1 MAYSILELLPWE
13 FEKLTILEFEKLV
26 EGYELRM
33 RERDA
38 KTAFFST
45 MMTNIH
51 IPKESDRIKVSDVMK
66 VLYPP
71 TPEDKE
77 REEELFIREWQ
88 EEGGEIDGRK
98 HD

>member
-1 MAYSILELLPWE
+1 M
-13 FEKLTILEFEKLV
+13 TILEFEKLV

-51 IPKESDRIKVSDVMK
+51 IPKESNRIKVSDVMK

-71 TPEDKE
+71 TAEDKE
-77 REEELFIREWQ
+77 KEEELFIQEWKA
-88 EEGGEIDGRK
+88 EGGEIDGGK